1 MRTILTVVVVILALL
16 STKQAVPQV
25 ADSIFPRVAWGD
37 PYWAGYWDT
46 GSWSSR
52 WVDSSYYYP
61 QLWRLGITHVVSE
74 GDAISLDTAYNA
86 ARIPIWNDN
95 TGSVKQYS
103 NSTEAHYQVGDP
115 LADAFRNPPST
126 GGVYND
132 AH

>member
-1 MRTILTVVVVILALL
+1 MRTALAIFAVLL
-16 STKQAVPQV
+16 GQALV
-25 ADSIFPRVAWGD
+25 AQASAQAPDSIFPRIAWGD
-37 PYWAGYWDT
+37 PYWAGTTGT

-103 NSTEAHYQVGDP
+103 NSTEAHYQGKV
-115 LADAFRNPPST
+115 LII
-126 GGVYND
+126 V
-132 AH
+132 